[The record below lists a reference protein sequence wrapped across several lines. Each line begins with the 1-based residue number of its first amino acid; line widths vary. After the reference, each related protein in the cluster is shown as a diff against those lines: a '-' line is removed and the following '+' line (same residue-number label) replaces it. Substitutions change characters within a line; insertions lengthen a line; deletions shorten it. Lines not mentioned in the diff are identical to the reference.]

1 LLVPAFLGPLADLI
15 REQARDEDTARWRR
29 KMRRMRIGFS
39 IVYFVVS
46 TFCYWVIITAA
57 GK

>member
-1 LLVPAFLGPLADLI
+1 MPDFLDPLADLI
-15 REQARDEDTARWRR
+15 REQAWDEDTARWRR

-39 IVYFVVS
+39 IVYFAVS
-46 TFCYWVIITAA
+46 TACYFVIIAAA